1 MGFDNGCAVNRGIGR
16 LWFSENLDGLDLS
29 GFESTRYKHDC
40 LQIGLA
46 QSMKGIN
53 CLTQSLG
60 SDVSLNQLL
69 KN

>member
-1 MGFDNGCAVNRGIGR
+1 MSAVVTEESGG
-16 LWFSENLDGLDLS
+16 LENLDGLGRC
-29 GFESTRYKHDC
+29 GFESKKCKHEC
-40 LQIGLA
+40 LKSGLA

-60 SDVSLNQLL
+60 SDASLNQLF